1 MESLDALKRL
11 VGMGPSEDEIAQE
24 AERRMHMQRH
34 AFLGNI
40 DYSRMKDPGDSAY
53 MKNPTNYAK
62 EKNPTYFPD
71 SNPSAFNQN
80 VSQDDVIK
88 YLESKGPAGE
98 SLAYINPIEREMLMR
113 SGASGKMTPEGI
125 VSYAPE
131 DPLKQAATLLN
142 MAAPKGEELAYINDK
157 EAKLLKKKGGA
168 GVPVNSSGVKSYF
181 IQKLFGGGKD
191 APTLEKFDVGKS
203 ARDYVSAMSD
213 PRLQDQMLQNR
224 QRYDP
229 QYQDL
234 QMSLARRAAD
244 PMAQLAENQAMRSQE
259 FGAQMA
265 ERQAGSDISLMN
277 RFGADMTQAVRSS
290 DPLMQARVEQ
300 ANKMAAD
307 AYRESQMTDL
317 SPEMRRRATQSARE
331 GLVARGRDMDNVGI
345 AAEAMSREDYLRD
358 VLRDSRNQ
366 AQSLGGYASGLNQA
380 TSYDPLRL
388 TGGGQNFVQ
397 QGYGQRAAL
406 FGLPQESVTR
416 INPDAGVNIGMQ
428 EYANRANYLANTY
441 AAKEQ
446 AASGAAQGL
455 FGALG
460 TAAGGWLG
468 TFD

>member
-1 MESLDALKRL
+1 MNLWDYVPLYTDY
-11 VGMGPSEDEIAQE
+11 DEYGLI
-24 AERRMHMQRH
+24 ERILNAGKEKTWTNDQGQTVSSDGIL
-34 AFLGNI
+34 FT
-40 DYSRMKDPGDSAY
+40 STTTTDPGFDKAMNEFY
-53 MKNPTNYAK
+53 QQA
-62 EKNPTYFPD
+62 
-71 SNPSAFNQN
+71 
-80 VSQDDVIK
+80 
-88 YLESKGPAGE
+88 PAGE
-98 SLAYINPIEREMLMR
+98 SLAYINPMEEEILNR
-113 SGASGKMTPEGI
+113 SGASGRMTESGI
-125 VSYAPE
+125 MSYAPE

-142 MAAPKGEELAYINDK
+142 MAAPEGEELAYINDK
-157 EAKLLKKKGGA
+157 EAKLLKDKGGA

-181 IQKLFGGGKD
+181 LNKLFGGGKD
-191 APTLEKFDVGKS
+191 APALEKFDVGKS

-213 PRLQDQMLQNR
+213 PALQNKLLQTR
-224 QRYDP
+224 QQYDP

-234 QMSLARRAAD
+234 QLSLARRAAD
-244 PMAQLAENQAMRSQE
+244 PMAQLAEDQAMRSQE

-366 AQSLGGYASGLNQA
+366 AQSLGSYAMRGNQA
-380 TSYDPLRL
+380 TSYDPRML

-416 INPDAGVNIGMQ
+416 INPDAGVNIGMA
-428 EYANRANYLANTY
+428 EYVNRANYLANTY
-441 AAKEQ
+441 AAKEK
-446 AASGAAQGL
+446 AAAG
-455 FGALG
+455 
-460 TAAGGWLG
+460 AAGGLMSGIGSALG
-468 TFD
+468 GFLSKD